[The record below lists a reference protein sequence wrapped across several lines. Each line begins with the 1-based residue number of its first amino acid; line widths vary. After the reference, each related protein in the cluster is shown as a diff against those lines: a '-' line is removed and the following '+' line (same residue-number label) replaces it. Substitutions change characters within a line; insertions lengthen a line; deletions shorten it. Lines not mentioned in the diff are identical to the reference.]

1 MHNNL
6 LIYRNEL
13 KNKIVS
19 NYKMIGIISELIL
32 SKVIFKRN
40 ADIKSFLSEILFIE
54 CKDYIMKSRTMIVA
68 YTIKKIVYNETNI
81 QKKKLIDFIN
91 NKIEETRDESIS
103 VKKNEFSGWI
113 N

>member
-1 MHNNL
+1 
-6 LIYRNEL
+6 
-13 KNKIVS
+13 
-19 NYKMIGIISELIL
+19 
-32 SKVIFKRN
+32 
-40 ADIKSFLSEILFIE
+40 
-54 CKDYIMKSRTMIVA
+54 MKSRTMIVA

-91 NKIEETRDESIS
+91 NKIEETRDEGIS